1 MSQPAMSAGLYFV
14 AGGARSGKSAFAE
27 DLAMSC
33 GPNVAYLAT
42 GQVWDE
48 EMADRVALHQKR
60 RPASWSTTEVPLGGE
75 GQILPLSRTVDG
87 ILFDCLTL
95 FITNIMLAPDYQ
107 GLEKLVLRQLVL
119 ERVDDLIRAAVSAA
133 CPVIVVSNETGQG
146 IVPDNALSREF
157 RDLVGIA
164 NSRMAAAAQDA
175 WFVMC
180 GIPVALKELDWRQK
194 NGWKAEDRQ

>member
-1 MSQPAMSAGLYFV
+1 MRRQGMPEGLYFV

-27 DLAMSC
+27 ELAISC
-33 GPNVAYLAT
+33 GPNVVYLAT

-48 EMADRVALHQKR
+48 EMADRVALHQER
-60 RPASWSTTEVPLGGE
+60 RPASWSTVEVPRGGE
-75 GQILPLSRTVDG
+75 GQILALSQGADG

-95 FITNIMLAPDYQ
+95 FITNIMLAPEYQ
-107 GLEKLVLRQLVL
+107 ALEKLVLRQIVL
-119 ERVDDLIRAAVSAA
+119 DCVDNLIQAATKAA

-164 NSRMAAAAQDA
+164 NSRMAAAAKEA

-180 GIPVALKELDWRQK
+180 GIPVALKELDWRQQK
-194 NGWKAEDRQ
+194 R